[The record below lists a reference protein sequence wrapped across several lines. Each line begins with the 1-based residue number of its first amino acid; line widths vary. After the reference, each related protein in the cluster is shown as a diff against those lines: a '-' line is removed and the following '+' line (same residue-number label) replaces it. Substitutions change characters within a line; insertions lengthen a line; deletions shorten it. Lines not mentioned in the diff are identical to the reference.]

1 MNKTNYH
8 KETLKIL
15 DGLDKK
21 NTPNLILHSCCAPC
35 SSYPIEWLSEFF
47 NIYIDFYNPNLDSID
62 EYNRRLDEVIRLKNS
77 IGKLLCKNKIEILE
91 SEYNGTDFDKIALLR
106 ASKKEGELPCRACYA
121 LRLRHS
127 AVLAKKYN
135 MDYFTTSLSISPMKN
150 SAVLNEI
157 GLKLSKEIGVDYL
170 MSDFKKNDGYK
181 RSIELSRK
189 YELYRQDYCGCSFS
203 KRERNE
209 RYNEN
214 I

>member
-1 MNKTNYH
+1 MNRINYH

-15 DGLDKK
+15 DGLDGKR
-21 NTPNLILHSCCAPC
+21 TPSLILHSCCAPC
-35 SSYPIEWLSEFF
+35 SSYPIEWLSNFF
-47 NIYIDFYNPNLDSID
+47 DIYIDFYNPNLDSSD
-62 EYNRRLDEVIRLKNS
+62 EYERRLNEVIRIKNS
-77 IGKLLCKNKIEILE
+77 FGELSGNKVELLY
-91 SEYNGTDFDKIALLR
+91 SGYNAEDFDKIAKIR
-106 ASKKEGELPCRACYA
+106 ALTKEGDFPCMECYA

-127 AVLAKKYN
+127 VELAQKYN
-135 MDYFTTSLSISPMKN
+135 IDYFTTSLSISPMKN

-157 GLKLSKEIGVDYL
+157 GLKLSNETGVKYL

-181 RSIELSRK
+181 RSIELSEK

-209 RYNEN
+209 RCHEN